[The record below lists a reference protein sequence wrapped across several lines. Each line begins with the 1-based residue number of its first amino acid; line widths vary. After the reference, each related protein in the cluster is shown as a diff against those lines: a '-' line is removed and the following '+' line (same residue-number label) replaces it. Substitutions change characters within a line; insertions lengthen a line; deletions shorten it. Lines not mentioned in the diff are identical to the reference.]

1 MNVLGVRETITTVL
15 LCMMQQNM
23 ATFCEFNVISNRFSI
38 FHVRAIKLLCDY
50 NADPTLCD
58 IEGNTPRDVASKH
71 GHHKCASYL
80 DNYIKTL
87 MKSRIN
93 GSVTAAVSSSCTDT
107 CSI

>member
-15 LCMMQQNM
+15 LCMMQQKM
-23 ATFCEFNVISNRFSI
+23 ATLCEFNVIYNRISI
-38 FHVRAIKLLCDY
+38 FHIRAIKLLCDY

-58 IEGNTPRDVASKH
+58 IEGNTPRDLASKH

-80 DNYIKTL
+80 DNYIKSL

-93 GSVTAAVSSSCTDT
+93 GSVTTAVSSSCTDI